1 VDFYNYSVDL
11 PFTKNKIIF
20 RELNTQEQLFL
31 AKANFTHSNDKESMY
46 DYFLFVKKI
55 IENCVEDKN
64 ILNRIN
70 IVEYVLFLVKL
81 RIVSIGSS
89 MEFFL
94 NNKSPTKTKVQIDLK
109 NYLISLYKASDFL
122 EKEENNLIFY
132 KNIKVKLNW
141 PMVQSLENFSKM
153 VLENKSQYEIFNES
167 VQEYIESIEIKNNK
181 ILCGNFD
188 FKQKNNLIDS
198 LNLKVKNQI
207 QDKIIEGLKILFEAE
222 VFDVGDFKNQKF
234 NFYNFSFIEH
244 IKLFF
249 SYDVRSIY
257 QEIYLLASCNLN
269 PEYVLSVS
277 PSERNVYLKIF
288 QQQRKSQEKSSS
300 GVDFATQNGNISND
314 VKNLAAEFGD
324 VPPP

>member
-1 VDFYNYSVDL
+1 VSFYNYSVDL

-20 RELNTQEQLFL
+20 REINTQQQLFL
-31 AKANFTHSNDKESMY
+31 AKANFTHSNDKESLY

-55 IENCVEDKN
+55 ISQCIENKE
-64 ILNRIN
+64 ILEEIN

-81 RIVSIGSS
+81 RIVSIGS
-89 MEFFL
+89 MIELFL
-94 NNKSPTKTKVQIDLK
+94 NTQNKTKVHIDLK
-109 NYLISLYKASDFL
+109 NYLLSLYKASEFL

-141 PMVQSLENFSKM
+141 PMVKSLENFSKM
-153 VLENKSQYEIFNES
+153 VLENKTQYQIFNES
-167 VQEYIESIEIKNNK
+167 IQEYIEYIEIKNKK
-181 ILCGNFD
+181 IILSEFD
-188 FKQKNNLIDS
+188 FKQKTNLIDS

-207 QDKIIEGLKILFEAE
+207 QDKIIESLKILFEAE
-222 VFDVGDFKNQKF
+222 VFNVGDFKTQKF

-249 SYDVRSIY
+249 SYDVRSLY

-269 PEYVLSVS
+269 PEYVLNIS
-277 PSERNVYLKIF
+277 PSERKVYLKIF
-288 QQQRKSQEKSSS
+288 EQQRKSQDKSSNE
-300 GVDFATQNGNISND
+300 VDFLPQNTNISND

>member
-1 VDFYNYSVDL
+1 MSFYNYSVDL

-20 RELNTQEQLFL
+20 REINTQQQLFL
-31 AKANFTHSNDKESMY
+31 AKANFTHSNDKESLY

-55 IENCVEDKN
+55 ISQCIENKE
-64 ILNRIN
+64 ILEEIN

-81 RIVSIGSS
+81 RIVSIGS
-89 MEFFL
+89 MIELFL
-94 NNKSPTKTKVQIDLK
+94 NTQNKTKVHIDLK
-109 NYLISLYKASDFL
+109 NYLLSLYKASEFL

-141 PMVQSLENFSKM
+141 PMVKSLENFSKM
-153 VLENKSQYEIFNES
+153 VLENKTQYQIFNES
-167 VQEYIESIEIKNNK
+167 IQEYIEYIEIKNKK
-181 ILCGNFD
+181 IILSEFD
-188 FKQKNNLIDS
+188 FKQKTNLIDS

-207 QDKIIEGLKILFEAE
+207 QDKIIESLKILFEAE
-222 VFDVGDFKNQKF
+222 VFNVGDFKTQKF

-249 SYDVRSIY
+249 SYDVRSLY

-269 PEYVLSVS
+269 PEYVLNIS
-277 PSERNVYLKIF
+277 PSERKVYLKIF
-288 QQQRKSQEKSSS
+288 EQQRKSQDKSSNE
-300 GVDFATQNGNISND
+300 VDFLPQNTNISND

>member
-1 VDFYNYSVDL
+1 MDFYNYSVDL

-64 ILNRIN
+64 ILNQIN

-94 NNKSPTKTKVQIDLK
+94 NNKSQTKTKVQIDLK
-109 NYLISLYKASDFL
+109 NYLISLYKASGFL

-167 VQEYIESIEIKNNK
+167 IQEYIESIEIKNNK

-288 QQQRKSQEKSSS
+288 QQQRKGQEKSSS
-300 GVDFATQNGNISND
+300 GVDFATQNGNNSND